1 MDKIGKTEIIAFR
14 LSKWELKELEK
25 ALKITKQT
33 KSNFIANAVLEKAQK
48 VVR

>member
-14 LSKWELKELEK
+14 MSKWELKELEK

-33 KSNFIANAVLEKAQK
+33 KSNFISNAVLEKVQK
-48 VVR
+48 VIK